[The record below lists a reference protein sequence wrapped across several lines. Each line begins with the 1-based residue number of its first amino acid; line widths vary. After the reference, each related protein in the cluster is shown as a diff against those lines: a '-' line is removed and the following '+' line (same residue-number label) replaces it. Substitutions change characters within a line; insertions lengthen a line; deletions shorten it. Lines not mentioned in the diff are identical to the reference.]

1 MLPTMLSSGVL
12 DCFSR
17 RKSQRIWPAFLTAS
31 MQSTMDFGLP
41 FMNNRLSV
49 RSPSTEVKQ
58 KREELIFAGSF
69 LILSI
74 KARVSENNYLERP
87 CAFVSR
93 KTFNECISLLLQVL
107 IPLVICMRNGD
118 LNLLRSRR
126 KILGV

>member
-12 DCFSR
+12 GCISR
-17 RKSQRIWPAFLTAS
+17 RKSQRIWPAFLAAS
-31 MQSTMDFGLP
+31 MKSTTDFGSL
-41 FMNNRLSV
+41 FMNNRLSG

-74 KARVSENNYLERP
+74 KARASENNYLERLY
-87 CAFVSR
+87 AFVNR
-93 KTFNECISLLLQVL
+93 KSFNECISLLSRVL

-118 LNLLRSRR
+118 LNLLRRR
-126 KILGV
+126 RTILGV

>member
-31 MQSTMDFGLP
+31 MKSTMDFGSL
-41 FMNNRLSV
+41 FMNNRLSG
-49 RSPSTEVKQ
+49 RSPLMEVKQ
-58 KREELIFAGSF
+58 KREELTFAGSF

-74 KARVSENNYLERP
+74 KARVSENNYLKRP
-87 CAFVSR
+87 YAFVNR
-93 KTFNECISLLLQVL
+93 KTFNECILLLSQVL

-118 LNLLRSRR
+118 LNLLRRR
-126 KILGV
+126 RTILGV